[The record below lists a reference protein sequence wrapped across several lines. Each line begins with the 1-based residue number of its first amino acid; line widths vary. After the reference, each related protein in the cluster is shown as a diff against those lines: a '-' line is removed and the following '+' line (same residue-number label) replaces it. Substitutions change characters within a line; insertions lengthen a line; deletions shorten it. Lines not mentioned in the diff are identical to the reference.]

1 MPWQIC
7 LPQERWC
14 DCFIICS
21 DLQRHMPP
29 KFHLTSWLSWCPSH
43 SCGSYKHWAGAHIAY
58 RAVTTCKCSLFSD
71 GRFSRIMSTCPIY
84 HSLTELYNQYAGSIE
99 RKITQIC
106 VLSKY
111 ISRVYVTLHCSYK
124 NRGRFAGMLKW
135 AVFLWVFLN
144 LEPFTLWVTGHLST
158 ALLYVYFPADY
169 KTYKASGFSRM
180 KGEHQ

>member
-1 MPWQIC
+1 MTNLPPPGEVVWLFHYMFWPSEAYATQIPPRILTFLVP
-7 LPQERWC
+7 LPLLW
-14 DCFIICS
+14 FI
-21 DLQRHMPP
+21 QA
-29 KFHLTSWLSWCPSH
+29 LSR
-43 SCGSYKHWAGAHIAY
+43 GTQAY

-84 HSLTELYNQYAGSIE
+84 YSLTELYIQYAGSIE

-111 ISRVYVTLHCSYK
+111 ISIVYMTLHCSYK
-124 NRGRFAGMLKW
+124 NRGRFAGMLIW

-144 LEPFTLWVTGHLST
+144 LEPFTLWVTGPLST
-158 ALLYVYFPADY
+158 VLLYVYFPADY

-180 KGEHQ
+180 KWGHQ